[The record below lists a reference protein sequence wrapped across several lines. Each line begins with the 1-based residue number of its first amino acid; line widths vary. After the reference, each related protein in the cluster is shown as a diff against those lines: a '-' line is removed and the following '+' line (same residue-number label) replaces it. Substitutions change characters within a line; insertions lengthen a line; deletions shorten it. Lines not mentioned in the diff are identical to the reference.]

1 MEEIQGA
8 GILLNYQSAI
18 YEDEGPCLPA
28 RCSQGMKSEL
38 SLAGG
43 SGPASS
49 KLNRIVVRRTVLKS
63 YRNSKSHGLQVAV

>member
-1 MEEIQGA
+1 MQCSDKA
-8 GILLNYQSAI
+8 GINQCSYRVLVFSVAC
-18 YEDEGPCLPA
+18 G

-43 SGPASS
+43 SGPVSS
-49 KLNRIVVRRTVLKS
+49 KLNRIVVRCTVLKS